1 MLSSVLT
8 YLLLHAWLCWGA
20 PSVLGGR
27 PSAFDVRSEKRA
39 PHVDPF
45 NNLVVFDP
53 PSDYIVPRT
62 LYARTMLHS
71 DQQTIYA
78 TWENYSPEGGNN
90 PLVYFPIYKSTD
102 LGKTWEH
109 ISNVTDQVM
118 GWGLR
123 YQPFLYELRE
133 DIGDYEAG
141 TILLSGSAIP
151 TNLSNTQIELYASRD
166 QGYTCEFVSHI
177 AAGGVAKPN
186 NGETPVWEPF
196 LLTWNH
202 QLVVY
207 YSDQRDPAHGQ
218 KIVHQVSSDLVN
230 WGDVVD
236 DVAYDVYDDRP
247 GMPIIAALPNGQF
260 IYTYEWYGAPEGGF
274 AVYYKLSDDPDN
286 THPTGS
292 PTVTWTPYPEGSN
305 GTIVVSGSN
314 YKGVF
319 LNTQLGAPGSNW
331 EYRDTASP
339 NQYTRFVMA
348 MPEAGQIMIAG
359 GGVLNGENNDVSVSV
374 IQL

>member
-1 MLSSVLT
+1 MLSC
-8 YLLLHAWLCWGA
+8 LLQIALLQTALWAPTAQGA
-20 PSVLGGR
+20 LLP
-27 PSAFDVRSEKRA
+27 RA
-39 PHVDPF
+39 PRVEPF
-45 NNLVVFDP
+45 DNLVVFDP
-53 PSDYIVPRT
+53 PADYIVPRT
-62 LYARTMLHS
+62 LYARTMVLS
-71 DQQTIYA
+71 DEQTIYA
-78 TWENYSPEGGNN
+78 TWENYSPEGGDD
-90 PLVYFPIYKSTD
+90 PLVYFPVYRSED
-102 LGKTWEH
+102 LGRTWEH
-109 ISNVTDQVM
+109 ISNVTDEVM

-151 TNLSNTQIELYASRD
+151 TNLSNTQIEMYASRD
-166 QGYTCEFVSHI
+166 KGFTWEFVSHI

-196 LLTWNH
+196 IFAWDH
-202 QLVVY
+202 QIVVY

-260 IYTYEWYGAPEGGF
+260 IYTYEWYGAPETAF
-274 AVYYKLSDDPDN
+274 AVYYRLSDDPYTAN
-286 THPTGS
+286 GTYPVGS
-292 PTVTWTPYPEGSN
+292 PTVTWTPYPDNTN

-314 YKGVF
+314 LNGIF
-319 LNTQLGAPGSNW
+319 LNTELGAPGSKW

-339 NQYTRFVMA
+339 HQYTRFVMA

-359 GGVLNGENNDVSVSV
+359 GGVLNGEDNDVSVSV